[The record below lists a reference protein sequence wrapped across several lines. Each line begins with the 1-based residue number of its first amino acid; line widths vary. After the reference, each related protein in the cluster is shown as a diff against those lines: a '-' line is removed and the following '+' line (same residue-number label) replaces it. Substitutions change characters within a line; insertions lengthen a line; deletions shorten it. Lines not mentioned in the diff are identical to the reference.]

1 MLPWSQSFAD
11 VRSSPAFSTQAGS
24 VPHPGITMNW
34 AMAPQKKK
42 PARSQDEGASPAT
55 FSFADLF
62 AGIGGMR
69 FAFEAVGGECVLTSE
84 IDEKARLTYEKQE
97 WMRTSAD
104 HKFVD
109 DVVELGKMS
118 KKKIPKF
125 DVLVAGFPCQ
135 PYSIAGL
142 RQGMEDEKG
151 RGQVFLSILDV
162 LEKVRPKAFM
172 LENVKGML
180 SHDGGKTID
189 FMHGELARLRRKKK
203 EIYTVLDPQVLNSMT
218 HGGVPQN
225 RERVFLVGFLKEM
238 DHSKF
243 SWPEPMALEMSLPD
257 LLEQDG
263 VPEKYF
269 YTAEKYDCFKEIEK
283 TVKSYDT
290 AYQWRRVYVRENK
303 SGVCPALT
311 ANMGSG
317 GHNVPLVKVKDG
329 IRKLTP
335 EECAKL
341 QGFPDEFVFPNLA
354 DAHLYHQFGN
364 SVTVP
369 LIKGIAQG
377 IAKVVAKKDA
387 A

>member
-1 MLPWSQSFAD
+1 
-11 VRSSPAFSTQAGS
+11 
-24 VPHPGITMNW
+24 
-34 AMAPQKKK
+34 MAPQKKK
-42 PARSQDEGASPAT
+42 PARSQDEGRSAAT
-55 FSFADLF
+55 FKFADLF

-84 IDEKARLTYEKQE
+84 IDEKALHTYKLQTGF
-97 WMRTSAD
+97 RPSD
-104 HKFVD
+104 KHKYIY
-109 DVVELGKMS
+109 DVNDIVRRYKENEEDV
-118 KKKIPKF
+118 PEF

-142 RQGMEDEKG
+142 RQGLEDEKG
-151 RGQVFLSILDV
+151 RGQVFLSILDI
-162 LEKVRPKAFM
+162 LREMKPKAFM

-180 SHDGGKTID
+180 SHAGGATID
-189 FMHGELARLRRKKK
+189 YMREKLAAPGDDV
-203 EIYTVLDPQVLNSMT
+203 EYNVLEPQVLNSMT

-225 RERVFLVGFLKEM
+225 RERVFIVGFLKDSAI

-243 SWPEPMALEMSLPD
+243 SWPKAITLKTSLPE

-269 YTAEKYDCFKEIEK
+269 YTAEKYGCYEEIEK
-283 TVKSYDT
+283 TVKRHDT

-335 EECAKL
+335 SECAKL
-341 QGFPDEFVFPNLA
+341 QGFGTKFKMPKDLA

-369 LIKGIAQG
+369 LIKRIAQG
-377 IAKVVAKKDA
+377 IAKVVVEKDVA
-387 A
+387 

>member
-1 MLPWSQSFAD
+1 
-11 VRSSPAFSTQAGS
+11 
-24 VPHPGITMNW
+24 
-34 AMAPQKKK
+34 MAPQKTQS
-42 PARSQDEGASPAT
+42 ARRQVKGTSAAT
-55 FSFADLF
+55 FTFADLF

-84 IDEKARLTYEKQE
+84 IDEKARHTYNKQVWRRNSEKHL
-97 WMRTSAD
+97 D
-104 HKFVD
+104 VH
-109 DVVELGKMS
+109 DVVELGKM
-118 KKKIPKF
+118 KKSIVPEF

-142 RQGMEDEKG
+142 RQGLDDEKG
-151 RGQVFLSILDV
+151 RGQVFLSILEILD
-162 LEKVRPKAFM
+162 KKRPKAFM

-180 SHDGGKTID
+180 SHDGGRTIE
-189 FMHGELARLRRKKK
+189 FMHRQLATLGKKT
-203 EIYTVLDPQVLNSMT
+203 EIYSVLAPQVLNSMT

-225 RERVFLVGFLKEM
+225 RERVFLVGFLKGIDGSE
-238 DHSKF
+238 F
-243 SWPEPMALEMSLPD
+243 SWPKAKTLKTSLPE

-269 YTAEKYDCFKEIEK
+269 YTADKYDCFRELQK
-283 TVKSYDT
+283 TVTSYET

-317 GHNVPLVKVKDG
+317 GHNVPLVRVKDG

-335 EECAKL
+335 SECAKL
-341 QGFPDEFVFPNLA
+341 QGFGREFRMPTDLA

-377 IAKVVAKKDA
+377 IAKVVAKKDTA
-387 A
+387 

>member
-1 MLPWSQSFAD
+1 MRTRGP
-11 VRSSPAFSTQAGS
+11 FSTQAGS
-24 VPHPGITMNW
+24 LLHPGITMNW
-34 AMAPQKKK
+34 VMAPQKTK
-42 PARSQDEGASPAT
+42 PARSQAKGASPAT

-84 IDEKARLTYEKQE
+84 IDEKARHTYDKQE
-97 WMRTSAD
+97 WKRTSD
-104 HKFVD
+104 KHMNVD
-109 DVVELGKMS
+109 DVVELGK
-118 KKKIPKF
+118 KKKRDIPGF

-142 RQGMEDEKG
+142 RQGLEDEKG
-151 RGQVFLSILDV
+151 RGQVFLSILEILD
-162 LEKVRPKAFM
+162 KMRPKAFM

-180 SHDGGKTID
+180 SHDGGRTIE
-189 FMHGELARLRRKKK
+189 FMHRQLTTLGKKS
-203 EIYTVLDPQVLNSMT
+203 EIYSVLAPQVLNSMT

-225 RERVFLVGFLKEM
+225 RERVFLVGFLKGI

-243 SWPEPMALEMSLPD
+243 SWPEPKALETSLPE
-257 LLEQDG
+257 LLDQDG

-269 YTAEKYDCFKEIEK
+269 YTAEKYDCFKEIKK
-283 TVKSYDT
+283 TVTSYDT

-317 GHNVPLVKVKDG
+317 GHNVPLVRVKDG

-335 EECAKL
+335 AECAKL
-341 QGFPDEFVFPNLA
+341 QGFPKQFVFPDLA

-369 LIKGIAQG
+369 LIEGIAKGIADV
-377 IAKVVAKKDA
+377 IAKKDA
-387 A
+387 P

>member
-1 MLPWSQSFAD
+1 M
-11 VRSSPAFSTQAGS
+11 RSSPAFSRQAGS

-34 AMAPQKKK
+34 AMAPQKTQS
-42 PARSQDEGASPAT
+42 ARRQVKGTSAAT
-55 FSFADLF
+55 FTFADLF

-84 IDEKARLTYEKQE
+84 IDEKARHTYNKQVWRRNSEKHL
-97 WMRTSAD
+97 D
-104 HKFVD
+104 VH
-109 DVVELGKMS
+109 DVVELGKM
-118 KKKIPKF
+118 KKSIVPEF

-142 RQGMEDEKG
+142 RQGLDDEKG
-151 RGQVFLSILDV
+151 RGQVFLSILEILD
-162 LEKVRPKAFM
+162 KKRPKAFM

-180 SHDGGKTID
+180 SHDGGRTIE
-189 FMHGELARLRRKKK
+189 FMHRQLATLGKKT
-203 EIYTVLDPQVLNSMT
+203 EIYSVLAPQVLNSMT

-225 RERVFLVGFLKEM
+225 RERVFLVGFLKGIDGSE
-238 DHSKF
+238 F
-243 SWPEPMALEMSLPD
+243 SWPKAKTLKTSLPE

-269 YTAEKYDCFKEIEK
+269 YTADKYDCFKELQK
-283 TVKSYDT
+283 TVTSFET

-317 GHNVPLVKVKDG
+317 GHNVPLVRVKDG

-335 EECAKL
+335 SECAKL
-341 QGFPDEFVFPNLA
+341 QGFGREFRMPTDLA

-377 IAKVVAKKDA
+377 IAKVVAKKDTA
-387 A
+387 

>member
-1 MLPWSQSFAD
+1 MTG
-11 VRSSPAFSTQAGS
+11 V
-24 VPHPGITMNW
+24 
-34 AMAPQKKK
+34 MAPEKTKSVRKQ
-42 PARSQDEGASPAT
+42 AACASPAT

-69 FAFEAVGGECVLTSE
+69 FAFESAGGECVLTSE
-84 IDEKARLTYEKQE
+84 IDEKARHTYNMQNWK
-97 WMRTSAD
+97 RNSD
-104 HKFVD
+104 KHLDVH
-109 DVVELGKMS
+109 DVVELGKM
-118 KKKIPKF
+118 KKRDIPGF

-142 RQGMEDEKG
+142 RQGLEDEKG
-151 RGQVFLSILDV
+151 RGQVFLSILEILD
-162 LEKVRPKAFM
+162 KVRPKAFM

-180 SHDGGKTID
+180 SHDGGRTIE
-189 FMHGELARLRRKKK
+189 FMHRQLTTLGKKS
-203 EIYTVLDPQVLNSMT
+203 EIYSVLAPQVLNSMT

-225 RERVFLVGFLKEM
+225 RERVFLVGFLKGAGI
-238 DHSKF
+238 DPTGF
-243 SWPEPMALEMSLPD
+243 SWPAPKTVKTSLPE
-257 LLEQDG
+257 LIQQDG

-269 YTAEKYDCFKEIEK
+269 YTSEKYDCYKEIERSV
-283 TVKSYDT
+283 TSYDT

-317 GHNVPLVKVKDG
+317 GHNVPLVRVRDG

-335 EECAKL
+335 AECATL
-341 QGFPDEFVFPNLA
+341 QGFGKGFVMPTDIA

-369 LIKGIAQG
+369 LIEGIAKGIARA
-377 IAKVVAKKDA
+377 IAQKDDV
-387 A
+387 